1 MNSQISQI
9 SEIIEDIKEKISDN
23 EYKIIM
29 DNLMKIHND
38 NNDNNN
44 NNDNNIF
51 ERRILTTEENIARIE
66 ERERLYPQAHTSEPI
81 IRMIMHM
88 AEEQSNHLKS
98 VRLRIEELNQ
108 QTNRIIN
115 Q

>member
-1 MNSQISQI
+1 
-9 SEIIEDIKEKISDN
+9 
-23 EYKIIM
+23 M
-29 DNLMKIHND
+29 DNLMKIHN
-38 NNDNNN
+38 NNINNN

-88 AEEQSNHLKS
+88 TEEQTNHLKN
-98 VRLRIEELNQ
+98 VRLRVAELKQ
-108 QTNRIIN
+108 RTNRIIN
-115 Q
+115 QKYFK